1 MNAFLTF
8 VLISLC
14 GITNAL
20 HLPVVARHKHNGAI
34 RMQQVHV
41 DQNVENARDVVYATN
56 ITLGGKEFPIQL
68 DTGSSDVWVMPPF
81 DIDLAN
87 TTDIQ
92 ANLTFGIGQVTG
104 NIAFANMSLG
114 PHEVPSQA
122 ILNATNAT
130 DFGAI
135 FSNNIFGILG
145 LAFDLGSTVF
155 IETVETF
162 GRGNQQ
168 GLSFMSRVFS
178 QNSSA
183 PNMFTVLLGRSY
195 DKDGPEE
202 GAFTISEYVDGFEEV
217 GNQTKLFRTP
227 AQTVNITDTP
237 RWSVL
242 MDAMTVNGKMFKFN
256 ESVVPDAGQG
266 QQVVVLDTGFT
277 FSQLP
282 PAAVDFIYSS
292 IDGAQFNKTS
302 GLWVVPCEN
311 TTELAFEFG
320 GQSVAIHPLDIT
332 TVTSNG
338 NQTIC
343 TNAYRAINLPPGAT
357 SSFDFILGDSFLKNV
372 YASFDFGDFTPDNR
386 TAGVPFV
393 QMLGTTKLHDAQA
406 EFKSVRCKQ
415 VKKNDAKLANTT
427 TTDTGSLQLDNGLS
441 FVPLTGLGKRA
452 AEEHAHRVVVT
463 MSARPIAYMRPMR
476 IHHHVANCMNQ
487 MTDAF
492 GPVAVALLAGT
503 FGIMLMMLIV
513 GITLGIRK
521 LVRWRREDEGYE
533 VLESEKNSEA
543 VLFDADQHYY
553 NHHATTTETT
563 TMRVPTSPPAYP
575 IN

>member
-1 MNAFLTF
+1 
-8 VLISLC
+8 
-14 GITNAL
+14 
-20 HLPVVARHKHNGAI
+20 
-34 RMQQVHV
+34 
-41 DQNVENARDVVYATN
+41 
-56 ITLGGKEFPIQL
+56 
-68 DTGSSDVWVMPPF
+68 MPPF

-114 PHEVPSQA
+114 PHEVPSQGMPFTLPSGPGTKAISA

-195 DKDGPEE
+195 DRDGPEE

-256 ESVVPDAGQG
+256 ESVVPDAGEG

-292 IDGAQFNKTS
+292 IDGAQFNETS

-311 TTELAFEFG
+311 TTELTFEFG
-320 GQSVAIHPLDIT
+320 
-332 TVTSNG
+332 
-338 NQTIC
+338 
-343 TNAYRAINLPPGAT
+343 
-357 SSFDFILGDSFLKNV
+357 
-372 YASFDFGDFTPDNR
+372 
-386 TAGVPFV
+386 
-393 QMLGTTKLHDAQA
+393 
-406 EFKSVRCKQ
+406 
-415 VKKNDAKLANTT
+415 
-427 TTDTGSLQLDNGLS
+427 
-441 FVPLTGLGKRA
+441 
-452 AEEHAHRVVVT
+452 
-463 MSARPIAYMRPMR
+463 
-476 IHHHVANCMNQ
+476 
-487 MTDAF
+487 
-492 GPVAVALLAGT
+492 
-503 FGIMLMMLIV
+503 
-513 GITLGIRK
+513 
-521 LVRWRREDEGYE
+521 
-533 VLESEKNSEA
+533 
-543 VLFDADQHYY
+543 
-553 NHHATTTETT
+553 
-563 TMRVPTSPPAYP
+563 
-575 IN
+575 